1 MTITQMQNEAESIQK
16 LYAKLNKKNKQP
28 EWTGKDFAMGFAG
41 DFGDLLKLTM
51 AKENVRIIDDFDK
64 KMEHEIA
71 DCLWSI
77 LVLSKYYNIDIE
89 KAFNTLTRDLT
100 KKLNSK
106 LEC

>member
-51 AKENVRIIDDFDK
+51 AKENVRII
-64 KMEHEIA
+64 
-71 DCLWSI
+71 
-77 LVLSKYYNIDIE
+77 E